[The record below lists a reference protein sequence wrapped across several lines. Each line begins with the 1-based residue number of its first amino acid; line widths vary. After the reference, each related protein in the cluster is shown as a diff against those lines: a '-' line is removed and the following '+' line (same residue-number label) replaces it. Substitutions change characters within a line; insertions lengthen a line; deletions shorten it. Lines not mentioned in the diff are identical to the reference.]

1 MRRYFDRMQEPDRF
15 DAYPLPYPIQLSLS
29 IQFAKI
35 QLFFHT
41 SRNYAELSYGI
52 TLFCLLGTTD
62 LRQKPPCIEVFSQA
76 GDIVVGNL
84 LQAAYVHII
93 LQIGQLH
100 FKAKRI

>member
-1 MRRYFDRMQEPDRF
+1 MRRYFDRLQEPDSF
-15 DAYPLPYPIQLSLS
+15 DAHALPYPIQMSLS